1 LPLAMAASPSAR
13 ARTIYSARAPLAGD
27 GSDDAPG
34 NVDYNLVH
42 RTVFVYGS
50 LMAEEVVDALLAPG
64 SGTARSGLRCTR
76 PGKVFGYGRWCLKVT
91 GTTPR
96 SFSAM
101 PGSLPAGPLVRC
113 DGHLLERLQPS
124 ELKCIDS
131 FHDPRF
137 ERIVVD
143 VHAED
148 GFGGKEVVQ
157 ALMYVCPHAS
167 GDLLDTSKP
176 WNYQEFRVKEMTKFI
191 EEVAKPHRKRFE
203 EEEATKNSTPAAA
216 PA

>member
-1 LPLAMAASPSAR
+1 
-13 ARTIYSARAPLAGD
+13 
-27 GSDDAPG
+27 
-34 NVDYNLVH
+34 
-42 RTVFVYGS
+42 
-50 LMAEEVVDALLAPG
+50 
-64 SGTARSGLRCTR
+64 
-76 PGKVFGYGRWCLKVT
+76 
-91 GTTPR
+91 
-96 SFSAM
+96 M

-176 WNYQEFRVKEMTKFI
+176 WNYQGERKTHAYMRICTCTHQGELR
-191 EEVAKPHRKRFE
+191 PHAYR
-203 EEEATKNSTPAAA
+203 ALPAHAYRPLPDGYA
-216 PA
+216 HPAGHTSLGVHG

>member
-1 LPLAMAASPSAR
+1 
-13 ARTIYSARAPLAGD
+13 
-27 GSDDAPG
+27 
-34 NVDYNLVH
+34 
-42 RTVFVYGS
+42 
-50 LMAEEVVDALLAPG
+50 
-64 SGTARSGLRCTR
+64 
-76 PGKVFGYGRWCLKVT
+76 
-91 GTTPR
+91 
-96 SFSAM
+96 M
-101 PGSLPAGPLVRC
+101 PGALPAGPLVRC

-124 ELKCIDS
+124 ELKVLDS

-137 ERIVVD
+137 ERIVID

-157 ALMYVCPHAS
+157 ALMYVCPQSAS
-167 GDLLDTSKP
+167 ELLDTSKP

-203 EEEATKNSTPAAA
+203 EEEEAKNSSPAAA